1 MAPTRIVVSGS
12 SGLIGSALV
21 HSLRTDDIEVIR
33 LVRRQPRGAD
43 EVFWDPGRRTL
54 DPALLIGADAVVN
67 LNGASIGKLPWTRSY
82 RDVLQKSRLL
92 PTRTLAKALRRL
104 GEDAPKLLSASAVG
118 FYGDRPGETLQET
131 SSAGDT
137 FLARLSADWESEALQ
152 AGSAAKVALLRT
164 APLLHPEAVL
174 KPLIALT
181 RFGVSGPL
189 GTGKQLWPWISL
201 EDEVRAIRHI
211 IDHDL
216 AGPVNLSGPTP
227 ASAREIGREL
237 ARRLHRPYLLP
248 APKWALRLGIGRDA
262 ADSLLLAYARVQPE
276 VLTRSGFDFTH
287 RTAQEAIDAALRS

>member
-1 MAPTRIVVSGS
+1 MAPTKIVISGS
-12 SGLIGSALV
+12 SGLIGSALTR
-21 HSLRTDDIEVIR
+21 SLRADGIQVIR
-33 LVRRQPRGAD
+33 LVRHQPRGTD
-43 EVFWDPGRRTL
+43 EVFWDPGHRTL

-92 PTRTLAKALRRL
+92 PTRTLADALRQL
-104 GEDAPKLLSASAVG
+104 GDDAPKLLSASAVG

-137 FLARLSADWESEALQ
+137 FLARLSADWESEALH

-164 APLLHPEAVL
+164 ASLLHPEAVL
-174 KPLIALT
+174 KPLIMLT

-189 GTGKQLWPWISL
+189 GTGNQLWPWISL
-201 EDEVRAIRHI
+201 EDEIRAIRHI

-216 AGPVNLSGPTP
+216 IGPVNLSGPVP

-237 ARRLHRPYLLP
+237 AQRLHRPYVLP

-262 ADSLLLAYARVQPE
+262 ADSLLLTDARVKPE
-276 VLTRSGFDFTH
+276 ALTQSGFEFTH
-287 RTAQEAIDAALRS
+287 RTAQEAIGAALKS